1 MSSNQVDAKKEAGRA
16 LGRLIIWI
24 AVYIIVSA
32 IVNSYLPSV
41 LNIPAPGAQATNST
55 AVHYIFSFKTDV
67 LEPYGTYINIVLA
80 LVFGFLIVRSLA
92 NFMYWTMMVKYPHS
106 TASAIKNITE
116 IIGIGGLL
124 ASIAGGV
131 AGGAAGVA
139 LGGFIGLVVGFA
151 SQQILGQAMAGLF
164 LLVTRPFKHGD
175 YVNIVS
181 EQGTVQEINSL
192 FTVVKKDDGTTVL
205 IPNNSIIGNKIYLL
219 KPPQPQQQQQQK
231 Q

>member
-16 LGRLIIWI
+16 LGKLILWI
-24 AVYIIVSA
+24 ALYIIVAA
-32 IVNSYLPSV
+32 IVNSFLPSV
-41 LNIPAPGAQATNST
+41 LNIPAPSSRATNST
-55 AVHYIFSFKTDV
+55 SVQYIFSYKADV
-67 LEPYGTYINIVLA
+67 LQPYGAYINIVLA
-80 LVFGFLIVRSLA
+80 LVFGFMIVRSLA
-92 NFMYWTMMVKYPHS
+92 NFIYWTMMVKYPHS

-116 IIGIGGLL
+116 IVGIGGLL

-139 LGGFIGLVVGFA
+139 LGGFLGLVVGFA
-151 SQQILGQAMAGLF
+151 SQQILGQAIAGLF
-164 LLVTRPFKHGD
+164 LLITRPFKHGD

-181 EQGTVQEINSL
+181 EQGTVQEVSSL
-192 FTVVKKDDGTTVL
+192 FTIVKKDDGTIVL

-219 KPPQPQQQQQQK
+219 KPPQQQQQK

>member
-16 LGRLIIWI
+16 LGKLIFWI
-24 AVYIIVSA
+24 ALYIIVAA
-32 IVNSYLPSV
+32 IVNSFLPSV
-41 LNIPAPGAQATNST
+41 LNIPAPSSHATNST
-55 AVHYIFSFKTDV
+55 SVQYIFSYKEDV
-67 LEPYGTYINIVLA
+67 LQPYGAYINIVLA
-80 LVFGFLIVRSLA
+80 LVFGFMIVRSLA

-116 IIGIGGLL
+116 IVGIGGLL

-139 LGGFIGLVVGFA
+139 LGGFLGLVVGFA
-151 SQQILGQAMAGLF
+151 SQQILGQAIAGLF
-164 LLVTRPFKHGD
+164 LLITRPFKHGD

-181 EQGTVQEINSL
+181 EQGTVQEVNSL
-192 FTVVKKDDGTTVL
+192 FTIVKKDDGTIVL

-219 KPPQPQQQQQQK
+219 KPPQQQQQQK